1 MRRPIRA
8 VLFDLDDTLFDH
20 EFCSRCA
27 LEIVRSSY
35 ECFKQL
41 APDVLAHTHA
51 RILDELH
58 PEVTS
63 GNLDLALARTE
74 RFRRLFSS
82 AGVDADPA
90 NAAAAA
96 AAYRRRYEESWREVR
111 GAAAL
116 LKSVRERGARV
127 GVVSNNLLQEQR
139 DKLRC
144 CGLDA
149 HVDVLVVSGETGI
162 SKPDPRIF
170 EIALEGLGCRAEESV
185 MIGDSYD
192 ADIAGAI
199 AAGIR
204 PIWFSRSP
212 GAVAPEVEV
221 ITALEPTADVVA
233 RIFGDARGAP
243 S

>member
-1 MRRPIRA
+1 MPRPIRA

-20 EFCSRCA
+20 QFCTRCA
-27 LEIVRSSY
+27 LETVRASF
-35 ECFKQL
+35 ECFTGL
-41 APDVLAHTHA
+41 APEVLEQTHA

-63 GNLDLALARTE
+63 GNLDLARARAE
-74 RFRRLFSS
+74 RFRRLFAS
-82 AGVDADPA
+82 AGVAAEPSD
-90 NAAAAA
+90 AAAAA
-96 AAYRRRYEESWREVR
+96 AAYRRRYEEAWREVQGATALLRAVRGR
-111 GAAAL
+111 GAL
-116 LKSVRERGARV
+116 V

-144 CGLDA
+144 CGLEP

-170 EIALEGLGCRAEESV
+170 EIALEELGCLADESV
-185 MIGDSYD
+185 MVGDSWD

-204 PIWFSRSP
+204 PIWFSRTP
-212 GAVAPEVEV
+212 DAATDVDV
-221 ITALEPTADVVA
+221 ITALEPTAEVVA
-233 RIFGDARGAP
+233 RIFGDARGARP
-243 S
+243 